1 MGRPKG
7 GTNRQY
13 SFEEKL
19 IVVKRYQ
26 NEHKSYN
33 ELAKE
38 TGIHFTILAAW
49 VKHYIEEGE
58 AGLKPKKKG
67 NPHAA
72 IQSKSLSDLERL
84 KLEKFKLKVENERL
98 KKGYTVKGV
107 GSKKVYVTLSGK
119 IIKSP
124 SK

>member
-7 GTNRQY
+7 EKNRKY

-19 IVVKRYQ
+19 ALVKKYV
-26 NEHKSYN
+26 NDHHSYH
-33 ELAKE
+33 ELSNE
-38 TGIHFTILAAW
+38 TGIYHALIAAW
-49 VKHYIEEGE
+49 VKRYIEEGE
-58 AGLKPKKKG
+58 TGLKPKKRG
-67 NPHAA
+67 NPFAA
-72 IQSKSLSDLERL
+72 LNLKRLSEIERL
-84 KLEKFKLKVENERL
+84 KLENFKLKVENERL

-107 GSKKVYVTLSGK
+107 GSKKEYVTLSGK